1 MADQDVFKNIDYVNK
16 TVSMPLPDKI
26 NDIDTDNHIYDNIIE
41 SQEQGTLDTAGLNS
55 FTSISRSRDEVYA
68 LLDLMAEDPI
78 ISTALEI
85 YTADSTEPNEQGK
98 VMWCESNDERIS
110 GAVNQ
115 ILDAMNIDKNA
126 YSHMYALYKY
136 GDIYLKLYR
145 DSEFNFDKIK
155 ERKDKEKL
163 NESKTPEELNEDL
176 ILKIYSKND
185 RYAEYAEIVKNPAD
199 VFDLTKFGKTCAYI
213 RTHVGVLSNYMKDKQ
228 APISTNQYF
237 YRFNNTDIDIYGATD
252 FVHASLEDNSDRTT
266 EEVSLSTGEKDE
278 NELQSDLL
286 TFNVKRG
293 QSLLYNSFK
302 VWRELSLL
310 ENSVL
315 LNRLTKS
322 SIIRTIN
329 VEVGDMG
336 KTEVQTLLRRI
347 KSMVEQ
353 KSSYNLGTSMT
364 DYTSAGPIEN
374 VLYFPVHEGKGAV
387 TAAQIGGDVNVG
399 DLIDLDYWKNKLF
412 GSLGIPKQ
420 YLGDTDDAA
429 GFNGG
434 TSLSLISSNYAKR
447 VKRGQNAYIQMITDA
462 VNLILLD
469 RGLSAYI
476 NKFTLHMQSPT
487 TQEEKDRKEN
497 MSQSINNIREIMSL
511 LDEIEDRQTKLE
523 ILKSLLSNAIT
534 NTEVI
539 GFIQDEID
547 KLDATAEEE
556 ESTGSDELDL
566 GGGDFDSD
574 FGGDADLDLPSPEDL
589 GGETESEPLEAPETP
604 EESFYSGTGADL
616 LNEQNDLPSFE
627 QLGVSFN
634 NIK

>member
-16 TVSMPLPDKI
+16 AIPSPLPDKI
-26 NDIDTDNHIYDNIIE
+26 NDIDTDNHIYDNIID
-41 SQEQGTLDTAGLNS
+41 SQERGTLDVSSLNS
-55 FTSISRSRDEVYA
+55 FTGISRSRDEVYS

-98 VMWCESNDERIS
+98 VMWCESNDEKIT
-110 GAVNQ
+110 GAVTQ

-126 YSHMYALYKY
+126 YGHMYALYKY

-145 DSEFNFDKIK
+145 KSEFDFEKL
-155 ERKDKEKL
+155 KEKRDKSQL
-163 NESKTPEELNEDL
+163 NESADVNEDL

-185 RYAEYAEIVKNPAD
+185 KYAEYAELVKNPAD
-199 VFDLTKFGKTCAYI
+199 VFDLVKFGKTCAYI
-213 RTHVGVLSNYMKDKQ
+213 RTHVGVLNNYNKDNKV
-228 APISTNQYF
+228 PLTSNQYF
-237 YRFNNTDIDIYGATD
+237 YKFTNNDVDIYGATD
-252 FVHASLEDNSDRTT
+252 FVHASLEDNSDRTV
-266 EEVSLSTGEKDE
+266 EEVSLSTDGEDA
-278 NELQSDLL
+278 NTDLL

-322 SIIRTIN
+322 SIIRTVN

-336 KTEVQTLLRRI
+336 KNEVQTLLRRI

-364 DYTSAGPIEN
+364 DYTSTGPVEN
-374 VLYFPVHEGKGAV
+374 ILYFPVHEGKGRV
-387 TAAQIGGDVNVG
+387 ETSQIGGDVNVG

-462 VNLILLD
+462 VNLILLE
-469 RGLSAYI
+469 RGLTNYI

-497 MSQSINNIREIMSL
+497 MSQSINNIREIMGL

-547 KLDATAEEE
+547 KLNATEEEE

-566 GGGDFDSD
+566 GGDD
-574 FGGDADLDLPSPEDL
+574 FGGDFGGEDLPSPEDL
-589 GGETESEPLEAPETP
+589 GGEEEIESEPLDIPEAP
-604 EESFYSGTGADL
+604 EESFYTGTGDL
-616 LNEQNDLPSFE
+616 LNEANDLPSFD

-634 NIK
+634 NVK

>member
-1 MADQDVFKNIDYVNK
+1 MLREKIIKHIVN
-16 TVSMPLPDKI
+16 
-26 NDIDTDNHIYDNIIE
+26 
-41 SQEQGTLDTAGLNS
+41 
-55 FTSISRSRDEVYA
+55 FTG
-68 LLDLMAEDPI
+68 EDPI

-98 VMWCESNDERIS
+98 VMWCESNDEKIT
-110 GAVNQ
+110 GAVTQ

-126 YSHMYALYKY
+126 YGHMYALYKY

-145 DSEFNFDKIK
+145 KSEFDFEKL
-155 ERKDKEKL
+155 KEKRDKSQL
-163 NESKTPEELNEDL
+163 NESADVNEDL

-185 RYAEYAEIVKNPAD
+185 KYAEYAELVKNPAD
-199 VFDLTKFGKTCAYI
+199 VFDLVKFGKTCAYI
-213 RTHVGVLSNYMKDKQ
+213 RTHVGVLNNYNKDNKV
-228 APISTNQYF
+228 PLTSNQYF
-237 YRFNNTDIDIYGATD
+237 YKFTNNDVDIYGATD
-252 FVHASLEDNSDRTT
+252 FVHASLEDNSDRTV
-266 EEVSLSTGEKDE
+266 EEVSLSTDGEDA
-278 NELQSDLL
+278 NTDLL

-322 SIIRTIN
+322 SIIRTVN

-336 KTEVQTLLRRI
+336 KNEVQTLLRRI

-364 DYTSAGPIEN
+364 DYTSTGPVEN
-374 VLYFPVHEGKGAV
+374 ILYFPVHEGKGRV
-387 TAAQIGGDVNVG
+387 ETSQIGGDVNVG

-462 VNLILLD
+462 VNLILLE
-469 RGLSAYI
+469 RGLTNYI

-497 MSQSINNIREIMSL
+497 MSQSINNIREIMGL

-547 KLDATAEEE
+547 KLNATEEEE

-566 GGGDFDSD
+566 GGDD
-574 FGGDADLDLPSPEDL
+574 FGGDFGGEDLPSPEDL
-589 GGETESEPLEAPETP
+589 GGEEEIESEPLDIPEAP
-604 EESFYSGTGADL
+604 EESFYTGTGDL
-616 LNEQNDLPSFE
+616 LNEANDLPSFD

-634 NIK
+634 NVK

>member
-1 MADQDVFKNIDYVNK
+1 MADQEVFKNIDYKNK
-16 TVSMPLPDKI
+16 AIPTPLPGKI
-26 NDIDTDNHIYDNIIE
+26 NDIDVDNHIYDNIIDT
-41 SQEQGTLDTAGLNS
+41 QEHGKLDVSAINS
-55 FTSISRSRDEVYA
+55 FTGISRSRDEVYS
-68 LLDLMAEDPI
+68 LLDIMSEDPI

-85 YTADSTEPNEQGK
+85 YTSDSTEPNEQGK
-98 VMWCESNDERIS
+98 VMWCESNDERITN
-110 GAVNQ
+110 AVNQ
-115 ILDAMNIDKNA
+115 ILDFMNIDKNA

-145 DSEFNFDKIK
+145 KSEFNFDKLSEKSK
-155 ERKDKEKL
+155 E
-163 NESKTPEELNEDL
+163 SLNEDL

-185 RYAEYAEIVKNPAD
+185 KYAEYAELVKNPAD

-213 RTHVGVLSNYMKDKQ
+213 RTHVGVLNTYSAENKVNSS
-228 APISTNQYF
+228 INNQYF
-237 YRFNNTDIDIYGATD
+237 YRFAKNDIDIYGATD
-252 FVHASLEDNSDRTT
+252 FVHASLEDNSDRTI
-266 EEVSLSTGEKDE
+266 EEVSLSTDGWDA
-278 NELQSDLL
+278 STDLL
-286 TFNVKRG
+286 TFNVRRG
-293 QSLLYNSFK
+293 QSILYNSFK

-322 SIIRTIN
+322 SIIRTVN

-347 KSMVEQ
+347 KTMIEQ

-364 DYTSAGPIEN
+364 DYTSTGPIEN
-374 VLYFPVHEGKGAV
+374 VLYFPVHEGKGRV
-387 TAAQIGGDVNVG
+387 ETSQIGGDVNVG

-420 YLGDTDDAA
+420 YLGDTDDAT

-462 VNLILLD
+462 VNLILLE
-469 RGLSAYI
+469 RGLTSYI
-476 NKFTLHMQSPT
+476 NKFSLHMQSPA

-497 MSQSINNIREIMSL
+497 MSNSINNIREIMSL
-511 LDEIEDRQTKLE
+511 LDEIEDKQTKLE

-547 KLDATAEEE
+547 KLDSEAEE
-556 ESTGSDELDL
+556 GVMSDEIDDFDFGDEF
-566 GGGDFDSD
+566 GGGDF
-574 FGGDADLDLPSPEDL
+574 GTGDLSGPSDL
-589 GGETESEPLEAPETP
+589 GGEAPESEPLDLGTAETETEVP
-604 EESFYSGTGADL
+604 EESFYSGTGDL
-616 LNEQNDLPSFE
+616 LNEANDLPSFD
-627 QLGVSFN
+627 QLGISFN
-634 NIK
+634 DVK

>member
-1 MADQDVFKNIDYVNK
+1 MADQEVFKNIDYVNK
-16 TVSMPLPDKI
+16 AIPSPLPDKI
-26 NDIDTDNHIYDNIIE
+26 NDIDTDNHIYDNIID
-41 SQEQGTLDTAGLNS
+41 SQERGTLDVSSLNS
-55 FTSISRSRDEVYA
+55 FTGISRSRDEVYS

-85 YTADSTEPNEQGK
+85 YTSDSTEPNEQGK
-98 VMWCESNDERIS
+98 VMWCESNDEKIT
-110 GAVNQ
+110 GAVTQ

-145 DSEFNFDKIK
+145 KSEFDFEKL
-155 ERKDKEKL
+155 KEKRDKSQL
-163 NESKTPEELNEDL
+163 NESAEMNEDL

-185 RYAEYAEIVKNPAD
+185 RYAEYAELVKNPAD
-199 VFDLTKFGKTCAYI
+199 VFDLVKFGKTCAYI
-213 RTHVGVLSNYMKDKQ
+213 RTHVGVLNNYNKDNKV
-228 APISTNQYF
+228 PLTSNQYF
-237 YRFNNTDIDIYGATD
+237 YRFTNNDVDIYGATD
-252 FVHASLEDNSDRTT
+252 FVHASLEDNSDRTV
-266 EEVSLSTGEKDE
+266 EEVSLSTDGEDA
-278 NELQSDLL
+278 NTDLL

-322 SIIRTIN
+322 SIIRTVN

-336 KTEVQTLLRRI
+336 KNEVQTLLRRI
-347 KSMVEQ
+347 KSMIEQ

-364 DYTSAGPIEN
+364 DYTSTGPVEN
-374 VLYFPVHEGKGAV
+374 VLYFPVHEGKGRV
-387 TAAQIGGDVNVG
+387 ETSQIGGDVNVG

-462 VNLILLD
+462 VNLILLE
-469 RGLSAYI
+469 RGLTNYI

-497 MSQSINNIREIMSL
+497 MSQSINNIREIMGL

-547 KLDATAEEE
+547 KLNATEEEE

-566 GGGDFDSD
+566 GDED
-574 FGGDADLDLPSPEDL
+574 FGGDFGGEDLPSPGDL
-589 GGETESEPLEAPETP
+589 GGGEELESEPLEIPEAP
-604 EESFYSGTGADL
+604 EESFYTGTGDL
-616 LNEQNDLPSFE
+616 LNEQNDLPSFD

-634 NIK
+634 NVK

>member
-1 MADQDVFKNIDYVNK
+1 MADQEVFKNIDYVNK
-16 TVSMPLPDKI
+16 AIPSPLPDKI
-26 NDIDTDNHIYDNIIE
+26 NDIDTDNHIYDNIID
-41 SQEQGTLDTAGLNS
+41 SQERGTLDVSSLNS
-55 FTSISRSRDEVYA
+55 FTGISRSRDEVYS

-85 YTADSTEPNEQGK
+85 YTSDSTEPNEQGK
-98 VMWCESNDERIS
+98 VMWCESNDEKIT
-110 GAVNQ
+110 GAVTQ

-145 DSEFNFDKIK
+145 KSEFDFEKL
-155 ERKDKEKL
+155 KEKRDKSQL
-163 NESKTPEELNEDL
+163 NESTEVNEDL

-185 RYAEYAEIVKNPAD
+185 RYAEYAELVKNPAD
-199 VFDLTKFGKTCAYI
+199 VFDLVKFGKTCAYI
-213 RTHVGVLSNYMKDKQ
+213 RTHVGVLNNYNKDNKVPLTSNQ
-228 APISTNQYF
+228 FF
-237 YRFNNTDIDIYGATD
+237 YRFTNNDVDIYGATD
-252 FVHASLEDNSDRTT
+252 FVHASLEDNSDRTV
-266 EEVSLSTGEKDE
+266 EEVSLSTDGEDA
-278 NELQSDLL
+278 STDLL

-322 SIIRTIN
+322 SIIRTVN

-336 KTEVQTLLRRI
+336 KNEVQTLLRRI
-347 KSMVEQ
+347 KSLVEQ

-364 DYTSAGPIEN
+364 DYTSTGPVEN
-374 VLYFPVHEGKGAV
+374 ILYFPVHEGKGRV
-387 TAAQIGGDVNVG
+387 ETSQIGGDVNVG

-462 VNLILLD
+462 VNLILLE
-469 RGLSAYI
+469 RGLTNYI

-497 MSQSINNIREIMSL
+497 MSQSINNIREIMGL

-547 KLDATAEEE
+547 KLSTTEEE
-556 ESTGSDELDL
+556 ETSTGSDELNL
-566 GGGDFDSD
+566 GGDD
-574 FGGDADLDLPSPEDL
+574 FGGDFGGEDLPSPEDL
-589 GGETESEPLEAPETP
+589 GGEEEIESEPLDIPEVP
-604 EESFYSGTGADL
+604 EESFYTGTGDL
-616 LNEQNDLPSFE
+616 LNEANDLPSFD

-634 NIK
+634 NVK

>member
-1 MADQDVFKNIDYVNK
+1 MADQEVFKNIDYVNK
-16 TVSMPLPDKI
+16 AIPSPLPDKI
-26 NDIDTDNHIYDNIIE
+26 NDIDTDNHIYDNIID
-41 SQEQGTLDTAGLNS
+41 SQERGTLDVSSLNS
-55 FTSISRSRDEVYA
+55 FTGISRSRDEVYS

-98 VMWCESNDERIS
+98 VMWCESNDEKIT
-110 GAVNQ
+110 GAVTQ

-126 YSHMYALYKY
+126 YGHMYALYKY

-145 DSEFNFDKIK
+145 KSEFDFEKL
-155 ERKDKEKL
+155 KEKRDKSQL
-163 NESKTPEELNEDL
+163 NESADVNEDL

-185 RYAEYAEIVKNPAD
+185 RYAEYAELVKNPAD
-199 VFDLTKFGKTCAYI
+199 VFDLVKFGKTCAYI
-213 RTHVGVLSNYMKDKQ
+213 RTHVGVLNNYNKDNKV
-228 APISTNQYF
+228 PLTSNQYF
-237 YRFNNTDIDIYGATD
+237 YRFTNNDVDIYGATD
-252 FVHASLEDNSDRTT
+252 FVHASLEDNSDRTV
-266 EEVSLSTGEKDE
+266 EEVSLSTDGEDA
-278 NELQSDLL
+278 NTDLL

-322 SIIRTIN
+322 SIIRTVN

-336 KTEVQTLLRRI
+336 KNEVQTLLRRI
-347 KSMVEQ
+347 KSMIEQ

-364 DYTSAGPIEN
+364 DYTSTGPVEN
-374 VLYFPVHEGKGAV
+374 VLYFPVHEGKGRV
-387 TAAQIGGDVNVG
+387 ETSQIGGDVNVG

-462 VNLILLD
+462 VNLILLE
-469 RGLSAYI
+469 RGLTNYI

-497 MSQSINNIREIMSL
+497 MSQSINNIREIMGL

-547 KLDATAEEE
+547 KLNATEEEE

-566 GGGDFDSD
+566 GDDD
-574 FGGDADLDLPSPEDL
+574 FGGDFGGEDLPSPEDL
-589 GGETESEPLEAPETP
+589 GGGEELESEPLDIPEAP
-604 EESFYSGTGADL
+604 EESFYTGTGDL
-616 LNEQNDLPSFE
+616 LNEQNDLPSFD

-634 NIK
+634 NVK

>member
-16 TVSMPLPDKI
+16 AIPSPLPDKI
-26 NDIDTDNHIYDNIIE
+26 NDIDTDNHIYDNIID
-41 SQEQGTLDTAGLNS
+41 SQERGTLDVSSLNS
-55 FTSISRSRDEVYA
+55 FTGISRSRDEVYS

-85 YTADSTEPNEQGK
+85 YTADSTETNEQGK
-98 VMWCESNDERIS
+98 VMWCESNDEKIT
-110 GAVNQ
+110 GAVTQ

-145 DSEFNFDKIK
+145 KSEFDFEKL
-155 ERKDKEKL
+155 KEKRDKSQL
-163 NESKTPEELNEDL
+163 NESADVNEDL

-185 RYAEYAEIVKNPAD
+185 RYAEYAELVKNPAD
-199 VFDLTKFGKTCAYI
+199 VFDLVKFGKTCAYI
-213 RTHVGVLSNYMKDKQ
+213 RTHVGVLNNYNKDNKVPLTSNQ
-228 APISTNQYF
+228 FF
-237 YRFNNTDIDIYGATD
+237 YRFTNNDVDIYGATD
-252 FVHASLEDNSDRTT
+252 FVHASLEDNSDRTV
-266 EEVSLSTGEKDE
+266 EEVSLSTDGEDA
-278 NELQSDLL
+278 STDLL

-322 SIIRTIN
+322 SIIRTVN

-336 KTEVQTLLRRI
+336 KNEVQTLLRRI

-364 DYTSAGPIEN
+364 DYTSTGPVEN
-374 VLYFPVHEGKGAV
+374 VLYFPVHEGKGRV
-387 TAAQIGGDVNVG
+387 ETSQIGGDVNVG

-462 VNLILLD
+462 VNLILLE
-469 RGLSAYI
+469 RGLTNYI

-497 MSQSINNIREIMSL
+497 MSQSINNIREIMGL

-547 KLDATAEEE
+547 KLNATEEEE

-566 GGGDFDSD
+566 GGDD
-574 FGGDADLDLPSPEDL
+574 FGGDFGGEDLPSPEDL
-589 GGETESEPLEAPETP
+589 GGEEEIESEPLDIPEAP
-604 EESFYSGTGADL
+604 EESFYTGTGDL
-616 LNEQNDLPSFE
+616 LNEANDLPSFD

-634 NIK
+634 DVK

>member
-1 MADQDVFKNIDYVNK
+1 MADQEVFKNIDYVNK
-16 TVSMPLPDKI
+16 AIPSPLPDKI
-26 NDIDTDNHIYDNIIE
+26 NDIDTDNHIYDNIID
-41 SQEQGTLDTAGLNS
+41 SQERGTLDVSSLNS
-55 FTSISRSRDEVYA
+55 FTGISRSRDEVYS

-98 VMWCESNDERIS
+98 VMWCESNDEKIT
-110 GAVNQ
+110 GAVTQ

-145 DSEFNFDKIK
+145 KSEFDFEKL
-155 ERKDKEKL
+155 KEKRDKSQL
-163 NESKTPEELNEDL
+163 SESADINEDF

-185 RYAEYAEIVKNPAD
+185 RYAEYAELVKNPAD
-199 VFDLTKFGKTCAYI
+199 VFDLVKFGKTCAYI
-213 RTHVGVLSNYMKDKQ
+213 RTHVGVLNNYNKDNKV
-228 APISTNQYF
+228 PLTSNQYF
-237 YRFNNTDIDIYGATD
+237 YRFTNNDVDIYGATD
-252 FVHASLEDNSDRTT
+252 FVHASLEDNSDRTV
-266 EEVSLSTGEKDE
+266 EEVSLSTDGEDA
-278 NELQSDLL
+278 STDLL

-322 SIIRTIN
+322 SIVRTVN

-336 KTEVQTLLRRI
+336 KNEVQTLLRRI

-364 DYTSAGPIEN
+364 DYTSTGPVEN
-374 VLYFPVHEGKGAV
+374 ILYFPVHEGKGRV
-387 TAAQIGGDVNVG
+387 ETSQIGGDVNVG

-462 VNLILLD
+462 VNLILLE
-469 RGLSAYI
+469 RGLTNYI

-497 MSQSINNIREIMSL
+497 MSQSINNIREIMGL

-547 KLDATAEEE
+547 KLNATEEE
-556 ESTGSDELDL
+556 EKSTGSDELDL
-566 GGGDFDSD
+566 GGDD
-574 FGGDADLDLPSPEDL
+574 FGGDFGGEDLPSPEDL
-589 GGETESEPLEAPETP
+589 GGGEELESEPLEIPEAP
-604 EESFYSGTGADL
+604 EESFYTGTGDL
-616 LNEQNDLPSFE
+616 LNEQNDLPSFD

-634 NIK
+634 NVK

>member
-1 MADQDVFKNIDYVNK
+1 MADQEVFKNIDYENK
-16 TVSMPLPDKI
+16 AIAQPLPGKI
-26 NDIDTDNHIYDNIIE
+26 NDIDVDNHIYDNIIE
-41 SQEQGTLDTAGLNS
+41 NQQSGTLDTSALNS
-55 FTSISRSRDEVYA
+55 FTTISRSRDEVYR

-85 YTADSTEPNEQGK
+85 YTADSTEPNDQGK
-98 VMWCESNDERIS
+98 VMWAESNDEKIT

-115 ILDAMNIDKNA
+115 ILDALNIDKYA
-126 YSHMYALYKY
+126 YSHLYALYKY

-145 DSEFNFDKIK
+145 KSEFDFDKISD
-155 ERKDKEKL
+155 KDKSRL
-163 NESKTPEELNEDL
+163 DEDL

-185 RYAEYAEIVKNPAD
+185 KYAEYAEMIKNPAD
-199 VFDLTKFGKTCAYI
+199 MFDLVKFGKTCAYI
-213 RTHVGVLSNYMKDKQ
+213 RTHTGVLANYVKDANAKLLN
-228 APISTNQYF
+228 NQYF
-237 YRFNNTDIDIYGATD
+237 YKFQKGDVDIYGATE
-252 FVHASLEDNSDRTT
+252 FVHASLEDNSDRTS
-266 EEVSLSTGEKDE
+266 EEVSFSTDE
-278 NELQSDLL
+278 TADYETDML
-286 TFNVKRG
+286 TFSVKRG
-293 QSLLYNSFK
+293 QSLLYNTFK

-322 SIIRTIN
+322 SILRTIN

-336 KTEVQTLLRRI
+336 KNEVQVLLRRI

-364 DYTSAGPIEN
+364 DYTNTGPVEN
-374 VLYFPVHEGKGAV
+374 ILYFPVHEGKGAV
-387 TAAQIGGDVNVG
+387 STAQIGGDVNVG
-399 DLIDLDYWKNKLF
+399 DLVDLDYWKNKVF

-447 VKRGQNAYIQMITDA
+447 VKRGQNAYIQCITDA
-462 VNLILLD
+462 VNLILLE
-469 RGLSAYI
+469 RGLVDYI

-497 MSQSINNIREIMSL
+497 LSNSINNIQQIMGL
-511 LDEIEDRQTKLE
+511 LDEIEDKQTKLE
-523 ILKSLLSNAIT
+523 ILKSLLSNTIT

-547 KLDATAEEE
+547 KLSKTEVDEVA
-556 ESTGSDELDL
+556 SGDDLDFGGGGGDFSSDTGGGDLDL
-566 GGGDFDSD
+566 GGGSD
-574 FGGDADLDLPSPEDL
+574 ELPDIGDL
-589 GGETESEPLEAPETP
+589 GGEVSSEPLDLGTEEAP
-604 EESFYSGTGADL
+604 EESFYNGTGDL
-616 LNEQNDLPSFE
+616 LNEANDLPSFE
-627 QLGVSFN
+627 QLGISFN
-634 NIK
+634 EVR

>member
-1 MADQDVFKNIDYVNK
+1 MADQEVFKNIDYVNK

-26 NDIDTDNHIYDNIIE
+26 NDIDTNNHIYDNIID
-41 SQEQGTLDTAGLNS
+41 SQENGTIDISAINS

-85 YTADSTEPNEQGK
+85 YTSDSTEPNEQGK
-98 VMWCESNDERIS
+98 VMWCTSNNEKITN
-110 GAVNQ
+110 AVNQ

-126 YSHMYALYKY
+126 YGHMYALYKY

-145 DSEFNFDKIK
+145 KSEFDFDKLK
-155 ERKDKEKL
+155 EKKDKSKL
-163 NESKTPEELNEDL
+163 NESAEMNEDL

-199 VFDLTKFGKTCAYI
+199 VFDLVKFGKTCAYI
-213 RTHVGVLSNYMKDKQ
+213 RTHVGVLQNYMKDQKT
-228 APISTNQYF
+228 PVINNQYL
-237 YRFNNTDIDIYGATD
+237 YKFNNNDIDIYGATE

-266 EEVSLSTGEKDE
+266 EEVTLSTDIE
-278 NELQSDLL
+278 NESDLSSDLL

-293 QSLLYNSFK
+293 QSILYNSFK

-347 KSMVEQ
+347 KAMVEQ
-353 KSSYNLGTSMT
+353 KSAYNLGTSMQ
-364 DYTSAGPIEN
+364 DYTNTGPIEN
-374 VLYFPVHEGKGAV
+374 VLYFPVHEGKGRV
-387 TAAQIGGDVNVG
+387 ETSQIGGDVNVG

-469 RGLSAYI
+469 RGLADYI
-476 NKFTLHMQSPT
+476 NKFDLHMQSPT

-547 KLDATAEEE
+547 KLSTTEEE
-556 ESTGSDELDL
+556 ETSTGSDELDL
-566 GGGDFDSD
+566 GGDD
-574 FGGDADLDLPSPEDL
+574 FGGDFGGSSDLDLPEPEDL
-589 GGETESEPLEAPETP
+589 GGEIESEPMEAPEAP
-604 EESFYSGTGADL
+604 EESFYSGTGDL
-616 LNEQNDLPSFE
+616 LNEANDLPSFD

-634 NIK
+634 NVK

>member
-1 MADQDVFKNIDYVNK
+1 MADQEVFKNIDYENK
-16 TVSMPLPDKI
+16 AIAQPLPGKI
-26 NDIDTDNHIYDNIIE
+26 NDIDVDNHIYDNIIE
-41 SQEQGTLDTAGLNS
+41 NQQSGTLDTSALNS
-55 FTSISRSRDEVYA
+55 FTTISRSRDEVYR

-85 YTADSTEPNEQGK
+85 YTADSTEPNDQGK
-98 VMWCESNDERIS
+98 VMWAESNDEKIT

-115 ILDAMNIDKNA
+115 ILDALNIDKYA
-126 YSHMYALYKY
+126 YSHLYALYKY

-145 DSEFNFDKIK
+145 KSEFDFDKISD
-155 ERKDKEKL
+155 KDKSRL
-163 NESKTPEELNEDL
+163 DEDL

-185 RYAEYAEIVKNPAD
+185 KYAEYAEMIKNPAD
-199 VFDLTKFGKTCAYI
+199 MFDLVKFGKTCAYI
-213 RTHVGVLSNYMKDKQ
+213 RTHTGVLANYVKDANAKLLN
-228 APISTNQYF
+228 NQYF
-237 YRFNNTDIDIYGATD
+237 YKFQKGDVDIYGATE
-252 FVHASLEDNSDRTT
+252 FVHASLEDNSDRTS
-266 EEVSLSTGEKDE
+266 EEVSFSTDE
-278 NELQSDLL
+278 SADYETDML
-286 TFNVKRG
+286 TFSVKRG
-293 QSLLYNSFK
+293 QSLLYNTFK

-322 SIIRTIN
+322 SILRTIN

-336 KTEVQTLLRRI
+336 KNEVQVLLRRI

-364 DYTSAGPIEN
+364 DYTNTGPVEN
-374 VLYFPVHEGKGAV
+374 ILYFPVHEGKGAV
-387 TAAQIGGDVNVG
+387 STAQIGGDVNVG
-399 DLIDLDYWKNKLF
+399 DLVDLDYWKNKVF

-447 VKRGQNAYIQMITDA
+447 VKRGQNAYIQCITDA
-462 VNLILLD
+462 VNLILLE
-469 RGLSAYI
+469 RGLVDYI

-497 MSQSINNIREIMSL
+497 LSNSINNIQQIMGL
-511 LDEIEDRQTKLE
+511 LDEIEDKQTKLE
-523 ILKSLLSNAIT
+523 ILKSLLSNTIT

-547 KLDATAEEE
+547 KLSKTEVNEVASGDDFDFGGGGGDF
-556 ESTGSDELDL
+556 SSDTGGGDLDL
-566 GGGDFDSD
+566 GGGSD
-574 FGGDADLDLPSPEDL
+574 ELPDIGDL
-589 GGETESEPLEAPETP
+589 GGEVSSEPLDLGTEEAP
-604 EESFYSGTGADL
+604 EESFYNGTGDL
-616 LNEQNDLPSFE
+616 LNEANDLPSFE
-627 QLGVSFN
+627 QLGISFN
-634 NIK
+634 EVR

>member
-1 MADQDVFKNIDYVNK
+1 MADQEVFKNIDYVNK

-26 NDIDTDNHIYDNIIE
+26 NDIDTNNHIYDNIID
-41 SQEQGTLDTAGLNS
+41 SQENGTIDISAINS
-55 FTSISRSRDEVYA
+55 FTGISRSRDEVYA

-85 YTADSTEPNEQGK
+85 YTSDSTEPNEQGK
-98 VMWCESNDERIS
+98 VMWCTSNNEKITN
-110 GAVNQ
+110 AVNQ

-126 YSHMYALYKY
+126 YGHMYALYKY

-145 DSEFNFDKIK
+145 KSEFDFDKLK
-155 ERKDKEKL
+155 EKKDKSKL
-163 NESKTPEELNEDL
+163 NESAEMNEDL

-199 VFDLTKFGKTCAYI
+199 VFDLVKFGKTCAYI
-213 RTHVGVLSNYMKDKQ
+213 RTHVGVLQNYMKDQKT
-228 APISTNQYF
+228 PVINNQYL
-237 YRFNNTDIDIYGATD
+237 YKFNNNDIDIYGATE

-266 EEVSLSTGEKDE
+266 EEVTLSTDIE
-278 NELQSDLL
+278 NESDLSSDLL

-293 QSLLYNSFK
+293 QSILYNSFK

-347 KSMVEQ
+347 KAMVEQ
-353 KSSYNLGTSMT
+353 KSAYNLGTSMQ
-364 DYTSAGPIEN
+364 DYTNTGPIEN
-374 VLYFPVHEGKGAV
+374 VLYFPVHEGKGRV
-387 TAAQIGGDVNVG
+387 ETSQIGGDVNVG

-469 RGLSAYI
+469 RGLADYI
-476 NKFTLHMQSPT
+476 NKFDLHMQSPT

-547 KLDATAEEE
+547 KLSTTEEE
-556 ESTGSDELDL
+556 ETSTGSDELDL
-566 GGGDFDSD
+566 GGDD
-574 FGGDADLDLPSPEDL
+574 FGGDFGGSGDLDLPEPEDL
-589 GGETESEPLEAPETP
+589 GGEIESEPMEAPEAP
-604 EESFYSGTGADL
+604 EESFYSGTGDL
-616 LNEQNDLPSFE
+616 LNEANDLPSFD

-634 NIK
+634 NVK